1 MLYFP
6 INYDLIGG
14 EMRGYYQFYNEH
26 PPSTLALATCMM
38 ATGCYRIF
46 DKTQMEEFLYRLPIV
61 LNNTKLVDNWFTDG
75 FLFTY
80 KYKEQLLKFSISD
93 LEKNLGIQ
101 IAERIK
107 PAVSR
112 SELFSNLY
120 QFRVRLRIY
129 NYFTEMQVPPID
141 FDEPEDIIVED
152 IDFSEDAG
160 QKPKSLMIARF
171 FADDITGN
179 IQPEVFNHRNEALVK
194 KEAEYEFRLKDYQAK
209 RNFDGNSH
217 AATHDILETD
227 PFIDLK
233 GISRIAFCFNR
244 NKNQNNF

>member
-1 MLYFP
+1 
-6 INYDLIGG
+6 
-14 EMRGYYQFYNEH
+14 
-26 PPSTLALATCMM
+26 
-38 ATGCYRIF
+38 
-46 DKTQMEEFLYRLPIV
+46 MEEFLYRLPIV

-107 PAVSR
+107 PATNR
-112 SELFSNLY
+112 SELFNNLY
-120 QFRVRLRIY
+120 QYRVRLRIY

-152 IDFSEDAG
+152 IDFSESAG
-160 QKPKSLMIARF
+160 HKPKSLVIARF
-171 FADDITGN
+171 FAGDVTSN
-179 IQPEVFNHRNEALVK
+179 IQPEVFTHRNEALMK
-194 KEAEYEFRLKDYQAK
+194 KEAEYEFRLKDYQTK
-209 RNFDGNSH
+209 RRLDGVSH
-217 AATHDILETD
+217 PPNDDILETD

-244 NKNQNNF
+244 NNNQNNF